1 MKGRVKER
9 DMQTNNNSLC
19 ISSSIQE
26 GASLA
31 EDSVYE
37 EDSDLVAGLWE
48 EYKFIVNTLRK
59 QGSRQEPVLLMRLTV
74 VMIDLGL
81 YQPSPP

>member
-1 MKGRVKER
+1 
-9 DMQTNNNSLC
+9 MQTNNNSLC

-31 EDSVYE
+31 GDSVYE

-48 EYKFIVNTLRK
+48 EYKFIVNTLKK
-59 QGSRQEPVLLMRLTV
+59 QGPRREPALLIRLTI

-81 YQPSPP
+81 YQPMPP